1 MEINCPQ
8 CGAPTDA
15 QAAFCKNCG
24 AALVQPVPPPPPPQ
38 YAPPTQ
44 YAQPQYAQPQYA
56 QPQQPVYSTDKN
68 KVTAG
73 ILGILLGGIGV
84 HKFYLGRVGFVRD
97 GTELAESGITLAG
110 LTAARYLSGIFSV
123 YQVSCVNPK
132 AWMLKTGDSPWIN

>member
-24 AALVQPVPPPPPPQ
+24 AALVQPAPPPPPQ

-56 QPQQPVYSTDKN
+56 QPQQPVYATDKN
-68 KVTAG
+68 KITAG

-84 HKFYLGRVGFVRD
+84 HKFYLGRVG
-97 GTELAESGITLAG
+97 AGIVYILFCWTGIPSIIGLIEG
-110 LTAARYLSGIFSV
+110 IIYLTATDEKFARDYV
-123 YQVSCVNPK
+123 K
-132 AWMLKTGDSPWIN
+132 H